1 MVRYSKI
8 HFIYMLY
15 KYSQKLAKV
24 SVWVTSDIGVLMV
37 YAHF

>member
-8 HFIYMLY
+8 CFIYMIY
-15 KYSQKLAKV
+15 KYSHKLAKV
-24 SVWVTSDIGVLMV
+24 SVWVTSDIGVFMV

>member
-8 HFIYMLY
+8 RFIYMIY
-15 KYSQKLAKV
+15 KHSHKLAKV
-24 SVWVTSDIGVLMV
+24 SVRVTSDIGVFMV